1 MGVNIV
7 NKYMINDKIQ
17 YLYTR
22 KPLVKSINKPTLN
35 CTYVQDSKQY
45 SAKILWQYILQCM
58 EYFTNIYMSTT
69 STQNSSNIIM
79 MKNIQ

>member
-35 CTYVQDSKQY
+35 CMYVQDSKQY
-45 SAKILWQYILQCM
+45 SAKIL
-58 EYFTNIYMSTT
+58 
-69 STQNSSNIIM
+69 
-79 MKNIQ
+79 